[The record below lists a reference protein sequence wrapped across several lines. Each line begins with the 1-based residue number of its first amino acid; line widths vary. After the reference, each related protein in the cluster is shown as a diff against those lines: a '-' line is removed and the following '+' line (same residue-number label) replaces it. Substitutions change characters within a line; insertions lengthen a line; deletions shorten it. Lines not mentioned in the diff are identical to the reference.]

1 MAEIEQDAQHTAG
14 IEIWGG
20 FFKGKPAT
28 FAPFTRFYRVPPPMH
43 HFHYSGPDLHCESVD
58 LAAVAKLYGTPTYVY
73 SASTM
78 EDNYRRLRRGLAGL
92 DAQLCYAMKANSN
105 LAILR
110 HCANLGAGFDLVSGG
125 EIRRVLAAGANL
137 QTSVFAGVGKTESE
151 IKLALEHGIFAFHVE
166 SEPELGRINHVAGKV
181 GLKAPIAIRVN
192 PDVDAHTHAKITTGK
207 SDNKFG
213 IPLKFAAA
221 AYEAAAKYPHI
232 AIKGVQMHIGSQLT
246 AVTPYVEAVEKVAPF
261 AAELKT
267 RYGITYFS
275 IGGGMGIIYKDALAS
290 GQSAW
295 WEGQPA
301 DKRPLTPEIYG
312 AAMVPLLKPLGLK
325 VLLEH
330 GRFMVGN
337 AGVLLARVE
346 HLKRGAGKSF
356 LIVDA
361 AMNDLVRPAMY
372 DSYHEIVPVHRDSS
386 RRALV
391 VDIVGPICESGDCFA
406 KDRQLQEVGEGEL
419 IAFMSAGAY
428 GYTMAS
434 RYNTRPMAA
443 EVLVKGS
450 AFELINARES
460 FEQMTAGEKIPAFL
474 Q

>member
-1 MAEIEQDAQHTAG
+1 
-14 IEIWGG
+14 
-20 FFKGKPAT
+20 
-28 FAPFTRFYRVPPPMH
+28 MH
-43 HFHYSGPDLHCESVD
+43 HFHYSGSDLQCESVD

-78 EDNYRRLRRGLAGL
+78 EDNYRRLQRGLAGL

-105 LAILR
+105 LAIIR
-110 HCANLGAGFDLVSGG
+110 HFANLGAGFDLVSGG
-125 EIRRVLAAGANL
+125 EIRRVLAAGADL
-137 QTSVFAGVGKTESE
+137 KSSVFAGVGKTETE
-151 IKLALEHGIFAFHVE
+151 IKLALQNNIFAFHVE
-166 SEPELGRINHVAGKV
+166 SEPELARINHVAGTL
-181 GLKAPIAIRVN
+181 GMKAPIAIRVN

-213 IPLKFAAA
+213 IPLKHAGA
-221 AYEAAAKYPHI
+221 AYEAAANYPHLQV
-232 AIKGVQMHIGSQLT
+232 KGVQMHIGSQLT
-246 AVTPYVEAVEKVAPF
+246 SVAPFVEAVEKVAPF
-261 AAELKT
+261 AAELKAKF
-267 RYGITYFS
+267 GITYFS

-290 GQSAW
+290 GQTAW
-295 WEGQPA
+295 WEAQPA
-301 DKRPLTPEIYG
+301 EKRPLTPETYG
-312 AAMVPLLKPLGLK
+312 AALLPSLKPLGLK
-325 VLLEH
+325 ILLEH

-337 AGVLLARVE
+337 SGVLLARVE
-346 HLKRGAGKSF
+346 HLKRGANKNF

-391 VDIVGPICESGDCFA
+391 ADIVGPICESGDCFA

-434 RYNTRPMAA
+434 RYNTRGLAA

-460 FEQMTAGEKIPAFL
+460 FEHMIAGEKIPAFL
-474 Q
+474 K